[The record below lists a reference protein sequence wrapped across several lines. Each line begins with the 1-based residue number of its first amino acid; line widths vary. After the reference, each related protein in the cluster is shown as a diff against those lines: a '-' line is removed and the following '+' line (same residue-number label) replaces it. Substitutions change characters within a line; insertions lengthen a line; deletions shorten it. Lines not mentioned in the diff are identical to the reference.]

1 MRYGY
6 CLTHPTKSDLTL
18 MLIPKNKQLGP
29 LQDSTHPLLSCFS
42 MPKRIP
48 DVAVAESG
56 RTLA

>member
-1 MRYGY
+1 MFYL
-6 CLTHPTKSDLTL
+6 CTN
-18 MLIPKNKQLGP
+18 IENKQLQP

-42 MPKRIP
+42 MPKKIP